1 MELSLKCALSVHFRE
16 SYQGNCSICGRVF
29 PWNIDIVKDHRP
41 SPVHPSIGPEKS
53 RYLLFK
59 QNVKYNI
66 SYWEHLHGIQMYV
79 ANLLYSIFF
88 LNCFLKSSIMFS
100 LHYQQYLLTD
110 VFLLSTLSP
119 YLHIS
124 VLLHYLHVLFQ
135 SFLPQQKEQVFL
147 IDKWLLFFVIMQ
159 GTSKVAH
166 REKFEGT
173 LCSLRLSNVYV

>member
-1 MELSLKCALSVHFRE
+1 
-16 SYQGNCSICGRVF
+16 
-29 PWNIDIVKDHRP
+29 
-41 SPVHPSIGPEKS
+41 
-53 RYLLFK
+53 
-59 QNVKYNI
+59 
-66 SYWEHLHGIQMYV
+66 
-79 ANLLYSIFF
+79 
-88 LNCFLKSSIMFS
+88 MFS